1 MIPQS
6 KVKGNKSQVFSADDT
21 EKQVQ
26 VQNSSVQLIE
36 VTFLIFNDGSVKWND
51 RVWSNKKRLMLTQI
65 KAFS

>member
-6 KVKGNKSQVFSADDT
+6 KVKGNKSQVLSADDT

-36 VTFLIFNDGSVKWND
+36 VTFLIFTDGSVK
-51 RVWSNKKRLMLTQI
+51 
-65 KAFS
+65 